1 MNRFGSTV
9 LRANRPVFK
18 RLFRDS
24 ARKLYSTRTASS
36 YSNAWKYVAVSG
48 LVSTIAIGYSMRQSA
63 VALETEVV
71 EAAEIP
77 KIGAAVTETLVVPKE
92 KLSAE
97 SGSSGETVP
106 TQQSPE
112 PEAEHEQAGAYNPE
126 TGEIN
131 WDCPCLGGMADGPCG
146 EEFKA
151 AFSCFIYSEAEPKGI
166 DCIEKFKGMQECF
179 RKYPEVYSEELRND
193 EEYGEVPADAAAEVE
208 AENKLVEQIKE
219 AHETEGSISIQ
230 AEHANEAA
238 QETPEIK

>member
-1 MNRFGSTV
+1 MNRLGSTV
-9 LRANRPVFK
+9 LRANRPVSK
-18 RLFRDS
+18 RLFRET
-24 ARKLYSTRTASS
+24 ARKFYSTGTASS
-36 YSNAWKYVAVSG
+36 YSNAWKYVTVSG
-48 LVSTIAIGYSMRQSA
+48 LVSAIAIGYNMRQPS

-77 KIGAAVTETLVVPKE
+77 EISPVVTETPVVPKG
-92 KLSAE
+92 KQSSE
-97 SGSSGETVP
+97 SDSTGETVP
-106 TQQSPE
+106 TQQSSE
-112 PEAEHEQAGAYNPE
+112 TEADHDQAGAYNPE

-193 EEYGEVPADAAAEVE
+193 EEYGEVPADTAAEVE

-219 AHETEGSISIQ
+219 AHETEGSVSIQ
-230 AEHANEAA
+230 AEHPNEAA